1 MTSSPIARRELLR
14 YSAGGVAAL
23 PFALNA
29 ISGSTPAESPT
40 PSQASQR
47 STPHRPRHYGVV
59 YDVGLRF
66 GPEGLSVE
74 PFDEDLVRYDIN
86 SIANELH
93 ANAIRIE
100 GEVID
105 RLVTATRIA
114 HAAGL
119 TVYFN
124 PWRMNAGLDE
134 TRSYVAQAA
143 QAAERLRREGVD
155 IVFLVGCELTI
166 FTDGIYPGASYA
178 ERGTWLAE
186 QSRLAYT
193 PPGSPEAL
201 KTLAEKVELLNET
214 LRSYVAAVRRNFH
227 GVVSYAAGLWED
239 VDWSPFDIVGLDAY
253 RDSQTEKEYRAIFKR
268 HRKHDKPIAAME
280 FGCCKYAG
288 AGARG
293 AGGFT
298 VLQGANPD
306 GTGIWTD
313 GIVPTR
319 DEAEQAQYIETQIDL
334 MTDSKVDAL
343 FVFEFSKP
351 ALPTGEGAKDLD
363 MASFA
368 IVSTYPASDPRSQQM
383 PPWKRTDGFQRVSEI
398 FARFATETGSGR

>member
-1 MTSSPIARRELLR
+1 MASSPIARRELLR
-14 YSAGGVAAL
+14 YSAGGVAL
-23 PFALNA
+23 PFALNTV
-29 ISGSTPAESPT
+29 SGSTPAESPT
-40 PSQASQR
+40 P
-47 STPHRPRHYGVV
+47 TPHRPRHYGVV

-74 PFDEDLVRYDIN
+74 PFDEALVRYDIN
-86 SIANELH
+86 SIAVELH

-124 PWRMNAGLDE
+124 PWKMNAGLDE
-134 TRSYVAQAA
+134 TGTYVAEAA

-178 ERGTWLAE
+178 ERGAWLAE
-186 QSRLAYT
+186 QARLAYT
-193 PPGSPEAL
+193 PPGSPEAQ
-201 KTLAEKVELLNET
+201 KTLVEKAELLNVT
-214 LRSYVAAVRRNFH
+214 LRSYAADVRRNFH

-253 RDSQTEKEYRAIFKR
+253 RDSQTEKEYRATFR
-268 HRKHDKPIAAME
+268 RYRKYGKPIASME

-293 AGGFT
+293 AGGFI

-306 GTGIWTD
+306 GTGIWAD

-319 DEAEQAQYIETQIDL
+319 DEAEQAEYIETQIDL
-334 MTDSKVDAL
+334 MTEAKVDAL

-351 ALPTGEGAKDLD
+351 ALPTGDGAKDLD
-363 MASFA
+363 MANFA

-383 PPWKRTDGFQRVSEI
+383 PPWKRTEGFRRVSKI
-398 FARFATETGSGR
+398 FARFATEAGSGR